1 MKLSILLAGAD
12 GMIGSFFI
20 EEYGSIKIKYHV
32 SLTEIDGQVFTQTIW
47 V

>member
-32 SLTEIDGQVFTQTIW
+32 SLAAIVGNVFTHTI
-47 V
+47 